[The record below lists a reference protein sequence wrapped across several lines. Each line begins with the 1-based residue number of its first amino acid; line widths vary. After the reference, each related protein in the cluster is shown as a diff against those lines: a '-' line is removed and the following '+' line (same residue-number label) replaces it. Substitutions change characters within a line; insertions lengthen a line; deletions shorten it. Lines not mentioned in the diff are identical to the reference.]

1 MRNIWT
7 IAKKEIR
14 YYFSTPA
21 AYLVGFLVL
30 LIVGIIFYLQMNIAR
45 LGQGQYVPG
54 PQDSIGVL
62 AWLLV
67 FLATPAITFR
77 TITTENSQGTIEL
90 MLTAPVRDWEFIVG
104 KWLGAFL
111 TLSTVVMITLIYPII
126 LNSLVD
132 PGIDQGVLISG
143 FIGVL
148 LFLAS
153 LVGIGVA
160 ISSFFNH
167 QIATFLVTEAI
178 FVVVFF
184 VAGSI
189 SQLLT
194 PQGFASELLGFFNLR
209 DPLYS
214 NMMRGVL
221 DLKDIIQYLSMTALT
236 LFLGSVSVE
245 TRRWR

>member
-45 LGQGQYVPG
+45 MGQYVPG
-54 PQDSIGVL
+54 PQDPLGIL
-62 AWLLV
+62 AWLLI

-90 MLTAPVRDWEFIVG
+90 MLTAPVRDWEFIIG

-111 TLSTVVMITLIYPII
+111 TLSTVVVISLIYPII
-126 LNSLVD
+126 LDSMID
-132 PGIDQGVLISG
+132 PGIDQGVLTSG
-143 FIGVL
+143 FIGVIL
-148 LFLAS
+148 YLAA

-160 ISSFFNH
+160 ISSFFQN

-178 FVVVFF
+178 FVLIFF
-184 VAGSI
+184 VTGSV
-189 SQLLT
+189 SQLVN
-194 PQGFASELLGFFNLR
+194 PQGFGSALLEFFNLR
-209 DPLYS
+209 EPLYS
-214 NMMRGVL
+214 NMLRGIL
-221 DLKDIIQYLSMTALT
+221 DLKDIIQYLSMTALA